1 MTDLTDEQLKFVGKP
16 QFHQTVLYAYN
27 QRTHAFFF
35 YTPDGGGREMVP
47 IGMFTPLL
55 AEDIPYDPQEIVET
69 IADVMS
75 RSDQSYDFDF
85 SDYVPPP
92 HKRKS

>member
-1 MTDLTDEQLKFVGKP
+1 MMNFTDEQLKLLGDP

-35 YTPDGGGREMVP
+35 YTPDGDGREMVP

-55 AEDIPYDPQEIVET
+55 SEDIPYDPQEIVET

-75 RSDQSYDFDF
+75 RSNHSYDFDF
-85 SDYVPPP
+85 TDYTPPP
-92 HKRKS
+92 QKRKP